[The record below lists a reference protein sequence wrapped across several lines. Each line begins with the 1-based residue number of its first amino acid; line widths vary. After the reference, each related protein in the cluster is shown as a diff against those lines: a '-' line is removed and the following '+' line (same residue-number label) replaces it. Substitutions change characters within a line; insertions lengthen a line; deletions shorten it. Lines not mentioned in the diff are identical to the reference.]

1 MEIRVTLNGTEAEAD
16 ELFKNFNIRLMKPL
30 SSGRYEVLIRVC
42 EDFNEPKTTSMKKM
56 IESLTAQGERFTK
69 K

>member
-1 MEIRVTLNGTEAEAD
+1 MEIRVTLSGTEAEAD
-16 ELFKNFNIRLMKPL
+16 EFNIRLMKPL

-42 EDFNEPKTTSMKKM
+42 EDFNEPKTTSLKKM